1 MGLFDKKFCDI
12 CGEKIGLLGNRKLED
27 GNLCKDCAAKLSPWF
42 SDRRSSTVQDIR
54 NQLEYREQNRERV
67 AAFNTTRTI
76 GDYYMVM
83 LDEDKKQFCV
93 AQARDIRTGNPDI
106 LDFSQVTGCDL
117 DIDETKHEV
126 YAKDADGKNVSYNP
140 PRYDYSYDFYVQL
153 RVNHPWFDEMRF
165 KLNSSSVDIDYGSTM
180 PGGAPAGRTAQSLQG
195 AAKGGGEH
203 PAAPSGQRPPMPP
216 AGQRPPMP
224 PSGQRPA
231 GMRAFGTQ
239 KAFSGTFDPSNNAE
253 YQQYVAMGSE
263 IREVILQVRQEARD
277 DIAAAN
283 APKTAVQC
291 PHCGA
296 STIPD
301 ANGCCEFCG
310 GAVNG

>member
-12 CGEKIGLLGNRKLED
+12 CGNKIGLLGNRKLED

-42 SDRRSSTVQDIR
+42 SDRRSSTVEDIR
-54 NQLEYREQNRERV
+54 AQLEYREQNMEKV
-67 AAFNTTRTI
+67 AQFNVTRSI
-76 GDYYMVM
+76 GNYYMVM

-93 AQARDIRTGNPDI
+93 AQAGDIRTGNPDI
-106 LDFSQVTGCDL
+106 LDFTQVTGCDL

-126 YAKDADGKNVSYNP
+126 YSKDADGKNVSYNP

-165 KLNSSSVDIDYGSTM
+165 KINPSSVDIDYGSTM
-180 PGGAPAGRTAQSLQG
+180 GGGMPAARTAQSMQG
-195 AAKGGGEH
+195 AVKG
-203 PAAPSGQRPPMPP
+203 SGQRPTPP

-224 PSGQRPA
+224 PSGQRPPAPPSGQHSAMRAA
-231 GMRAFGTQ
+231 GMGSTRA
-239 KAFSGTFDPSNNAE
+239 AFDPSTNAE

-263 IREVILQVRQEARD
+263 LKEVILQVRQEARD
-277 DIAAAN
+277 TIAEAN

-301 ANGCCEFCG
+301 DNGCCEFCG
-310 GAVNG
+310 GAVSI